1 MNILIL
7 VFAILGVF
15 LTARYFSLAGTKWY
29 LFSIRDS
36 ICIDRFRL
44 KQKAGDIIIVSY
56 NTTAALAHLW
66 GTIMLMSCLFKFSIS
81 SRTLLIISCVVC
93 ILLLIQ
99 VVCRYMID
107 KKYDLRIFYQS
118 VVEFKRNEDVVGEDN
133 DYEVRFIQ
141 TYNEIKSERWWNA
154 IWIVYIV
161 SLCALILVSK

>member
-1 MNILIL
+1 MEILIL

-36 ICIDRFRL
+36 ICIERFRQ
-44 KQKAGDIIIVSY
+44 KQKVSDVIIASY
-56 NTTAALAHLW
+56 NTTAALTHLW
-66 GTIMLMSCLFKFSIS
+66 GAIMLMSCLFNFSIS
-81 SRTLLIISCVVC
+81 SIVLLMTSCIVC
-93 ILLLIQ
+93 ALLLLQ
-99 VVCRYMID
+99 VVCRYAID
-107 KKYDLRIFYQS
+107 KKHALRNFYQE

-141 TYNEIKSERWWNA
+141 TYDEINSERWWNA

-161 SLCALILVSK
+161 LLCAFLLNF